1 MDRRLFPLVAA
12 VFAVGTDAFVIAGL
26 LPAIGADLDV
36 TAAAAGQMI
45 TVYALAYAIAA
56 PVLGALTAS
65 LDRRTVILAAL
76 LVFVVGNVATAL
88 AEDYAFAIATRILTG
103 LGAALITPQAS
114 AIASSIAPPERRGRF
129 LAVVMG
135 GLSAAT
141 ALGVPLGSLL
151 GAADWRLTLWAVA
164 GLGVLAAAGIAVL
177 LPPLRTPSLGL
188 AARLAPLGDKAILG
202 IVATTGL
209 VLAAAYVPFT
219 YLGALAEEATGGSQA
234 LLTLILLAQGIG
246 AFIGNHLAGRLSD
259 RFGPERVML
268 VVQSAAVALLVLT
281 PVALSG
287 LAVAIGY
294 SFVFGV
300 VAWMVLVP
308 QQYRLVSRHPE
319 SAIILIGLNSSALYG
334 GIAFGG
340 LVGGVALNWV
350 PITTLGPVGAVIGLA
365 GLAVTIAAIRAKA
378 AVPQPAVQ

>member
-45 TVYALAYAIAA
+45 TVYALAYAVAA

-65 LDRRTVILAAL
+65 LDRRTVILSAL

-88 AEDYAFAIATRILTG
+88 AEDYAFAIATRIVTG

-219 YLGALAEEATGGSQA
+219 YLGALAEEATGGSQE
-234 LLTLILLAQGIG
+234 LLTLILLAFGIG

-268 VVQSAAVALLVLT
+268 VVQSAAVVLLFLT

-287 LAVAIGY
+287 LAVAVGY
-294 SFVFGV
+294 SFAFGV

-340 LVGGVALNWV
+340 LVGGVALNWI

-378 AVPQPAVQ
+378 AVPQSAVR